1 MLSFILQ
8 VKEMQNK
15 KEIAILLLS
24 ITNRSNTTK
33 NDDKIYKS
41 WFSVIVKTT
50 KNSDA
55 KITAQ
60 IMINT

>member
-41 WFSVIVKTT
+41 
-50 KNSDA
+50 
-55 KITAQ
+55 
-60 IMINT
+60 